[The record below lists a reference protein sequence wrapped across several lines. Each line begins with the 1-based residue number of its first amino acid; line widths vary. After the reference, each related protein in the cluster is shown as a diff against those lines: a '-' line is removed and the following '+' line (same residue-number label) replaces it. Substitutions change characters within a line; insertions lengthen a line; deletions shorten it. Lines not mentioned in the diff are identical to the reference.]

1 MKFIYCTCN
10 VSVSE
15 RIITLLEAN
24 QVHDYQLIDRV
35 IAKNVIGDPRFDTA
49 VWPGYNV
56 TITMQFNN
64 DEKAAMV
71 IEVLRQFNRESA
83 FNNDELLTVC
93 SWNLDTYFY
102 E

>member
-15 RIITLLEAN
+15 RITALLEAN

-56 TITMQFNN
+56 TITMQFSN

-71 IEVLRQFNRESA
+71 IDLLRQFNRESA

>member
-15 RIITLLEAN
+15 RITALLEAN

-49 VWPGYNV
+49 IWPGYNV
-56 TITMQFNN
+56 TITMQFSN

-71 IEVLRQFNRESA
+71 IEVLMQFNRESA

>member
-15 RIITLLEAN
+15 RITALLEAN

-56 TITMQFNN
+56 TITMQFSN
-64 DEKAAMV
+64 DEKAALV
-71 IEVLRQFNRESA
+71 IDILRQFNSESA

-93 SWNLDTYFY
+93 SWTLDTYFY

>member
-15 RIITLLEAN
+15 RITALLDEN

-35 IAKNVIGDPRFDTA
+35 IAQNVIGNPRLDTA

-56 TITMQFNN
+56 TITMQFS
-64 DEKAAMV
+64 DDDKAAFV
-71 IEVLRQFNRESA
+71 IGLLRKFNKESA

-93 SWNLDTYFY
+93 SWTMDNYFY